1 MILAGLSISGQMKVS
16 TLQNGFLKI
25 FGLRLRVYVGR
36 SFADPDQTLAQV
48 RKNKGRGKALSVA
61 KNMKV
66 GNLEDKFEEEFGLTV
81 QVAGSDDSY
90 LCDNALTLNGAQR
103 EDEKKL
109 GRKKRKA
116 EQDQNKSDIDEK
128 SKVEMNSNENFD
140 LDDDEE
146 NVEFI
151 ELSFKNSGGEFQ
163 YHRLNKEEAEYIKA
177 EYTSDKENFLNMNLN
192 GGDCFDNTIWH
203 GSYGPS
209 IDGLELKNEVDGS
222 KIDINRVS
230 LKQEFYTNGEDK
242 EQLNCLDFS
251 YVTEGKV
258 FGNIMVPVPE
268 DEEFDPAKL
277 LLKYVEYNLEGYPE
291 RYGKI
296 LHEAEYD
303 GELCELTVEDS
314 GQDVFRSL
322 LGFDVE
328 YGDQVIIHD
337 TKHHPEWNWDEL
349 EYLFK

>member
-48 RKNKGRGKALSVA
+48 RKNKGSGKALSVA

-66 GNLEDKFEEEFGLTV
+66 GNLEDKFEEEFGLKV
-81 QVAGSDDSY
+81 QVSGSDDSY

-116 EQDQNKSDIDEK
+116 ERDQNKSDIDEK
-128 SKVEMNSNENFD
+128 SKAEINANENFD
-140 LDDDEE
+140 LDDGEE

-177 EYTSDKENFLNMNLN
+177 EYTSDNENFLNMNLN
-192 GGDCFDNTIWH
+192 GGDCFDNTVWH

-209 IDGLELKNEVDGS
+209 IDGLELKNEADGS
-222 KIDINRVS
+222 LLDINKVS
-230 LKQEFYTNGEDK
+230 LKQEFHTKGEDK

-258 FGNIMVPVPE
+258 FGSIMVPVPE
-268 DEEFDPAKL
+268 GEEFNPEKL
-277 LLKYVEYNLEGYPE
+277 LLKYVEYN
-291 RYGKI
+291 
-296 LHEAEYD
+296 
-303 GELCELTVEDS
+303 
-314 GQDVFRSL
+314 
-322 LGFDVE
+322 
-328 YGDQVIIHD
+328 
-337 TKHHPEWNWDEL
+337 
-349 EYLFK
+349 